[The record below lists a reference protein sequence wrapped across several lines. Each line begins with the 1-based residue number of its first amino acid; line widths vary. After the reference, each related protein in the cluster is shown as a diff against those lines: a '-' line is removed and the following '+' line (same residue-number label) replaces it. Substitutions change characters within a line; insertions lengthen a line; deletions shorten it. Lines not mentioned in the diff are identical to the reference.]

1 MRPYELAFVLA
12 CFIQLAVFTYFP
24 ERRWLISISAA
35 ALAGAFALHARSQ
48 NLRVDLLAAYFVA
61 VMLMAATVSSIALSQ
76 RSRTLLAA
84 TGATLLGGT
93 AAFAVLHV
101 PAPSGKFLVGSV
113 TPDWRFFAPQ
123 DPVSRAPQ
131 VELWYPVDAGAAP
144 RQLFGALTLAAF
156 KGFLRTGETGLPAPP
171 LNDASL
177 ASRPENFPVV
187 LCFSGGAGEGID
199 TIYLVKELVSQGV
212 VVATVHYPTALRG
225 LSQDEA
231 ADREFE
237 LAQPFM
243 DMSSDEAFRKSL
255 AISDERVRHR
265 ADDASSIVNA
275 VEAINARDPSGR
287 FTGRLDISRVGIF
300 GFSFGGAVAAEAAI
314 RDKRFKAALNI
325 DGAHFA
331 EAAQYGVDAPYLLI
345 MSDETRMPADNEF
358 SPSASPEQRN
368 AAYLNKRD
376 FEQPIAAMARHG
388 GYLLTI
394 SGARHLNLTD
404 DAFRC
409 VLFRRMPLGA
419 IDPNRAFRIVANY
432 AVAFFQRYL
441 QNQPSPLL
449 ESTAFEFNE
458 AHLQVWRRF

>member
-12 CFIQLAVFTYFP
+12 CFMQLAALSYFA
-24 ERRWLISISAA
+24 ERRWFVWVTGAV
-35 ALAGAFALHARSQ
+35 LAGAFALHARSQ
-48 NLRVDLLAAYFVA
+48 NLRIDMLAAYFVA
-61 VMLMAATVSSIALSQ
+61 AILMAATVSSITLSQ

-84 TGATLLGGT
+84 TGAMLLGGT
-93 AAFAVLHV
+93 VIFAVLHV
-101 PAPSGKFLVGSV
+101 PVPRGKFMVGSV

-131 VELWYPVDAGAAP
+131 VEFWYPVDTGAAP
-144 RQLFGALTLAAF
+144 RQSFGASMLAAF
-156 KGFLRTGETGLPAPP
+156 KRFLRTGETGLPSPP
-171 LNDASL
+171 LNDAPL
-177 ASRPENFPVV
+177 ASRPENFPIL

-199 TIYLVKELVSQGV
+199 TIYLVKELVSQGF
-212 VVATVHYPTALRG
+212 VVATVHYPAALFG
-225 LSQDEA
+225 LSHDDVER
-231 ADREFE
+231 REIE
-237 LAQPFM
+237 LARPFM
-243 DMSSDEAFRKSL
+243 DMSSEDAFHKSL
-255 AISDERVRHR
+255 GISDERVRHR
-265 ADDASSIVNA
+265 ADDASSIVDA
-275 VEAINARDPSGR
+275 IKAINAGDPNRR
-287 FTGRLDISRVGIF
+287 FTGRLDISRIGIF

-331 EAAQYGVDAPYLLI
+331 EAVQYGIDAPYMLML
-345 MSDETRMPADNEF
+345 SDETRMPADNES

-394 SGARHLNLTD
+394 SGARHLNLMD

-419 IDPNRAFRIVANY
+419 IDPNRAYWIVANY

-441 QNQPSPLL
+441 QNQSSPLL
-449 ESTAFEFNE
+449 ESTPLEFNE
-458 AHLQVWRRF
+458 AHLQVWRRL